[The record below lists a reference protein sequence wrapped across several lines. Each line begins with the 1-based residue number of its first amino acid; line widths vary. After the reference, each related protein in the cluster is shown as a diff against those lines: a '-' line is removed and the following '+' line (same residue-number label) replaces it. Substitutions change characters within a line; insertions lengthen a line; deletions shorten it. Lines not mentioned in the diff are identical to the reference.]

1 MIASFPITVYPVF
14 AYNELQVGVKKGDS
28 MEYNITIT
36 GPPLDSARNLIWFRN
51 EILDVQG
58 NSFKTN
64 MTSRSVN
71 GTVLSSLWDF
81 NLNDGQVCGWVI
93 IPSNLSTGE
102 QFFDVA
108 KGANIT
114 IEGQEQKIIAGASRT
129 ITHATDPGK
138 LYKEWDKAT
147 GVYVNSI
154 EHTKNYTVITNAT
167 TTNLWNAQINEPN
180 QAGSHMILTVILL
193 AVIATILIF
202 MQANCGELKNTLF
215 QNFQKEKSQ
224 Q

>member
-1 MIASFPITVYPVF
+1 MIASFSITVLPVF
-14 AYNELQVGVKKGDS
+14 AYNEPQIGVKKGDWI
-28 MEYNITIT
+28 EYNITMT
-36 GPPLDSARNLIWFRN
+36 GPPLDSARNLTWFRN

-81 NLNDGQVCGWVI
+81 NLNDGQVCGWMI
-93 IPSNLSTGE
+93 IPANLSKGE

-114 IEGQEQKIIAGASRT
+114 IEGQDQKIVTGVTRA
-129 ITHATDPGK
+129 ITHATDPGR

-147 GVYVNSI
+147 GMFTQTQDN
-154 EHTKNYTVITNAT
+154 EGNYTIYGHA
-167 TTNLWNAQINEPN
+167 
-180 QAGSHMILTVILL
+180 
-193 AVIATILIF
+193 IATNIWSPQILGLDQPVFYAIIVVAVVVVVAVVLVLVSA
-202 MQANCGELKNTLF
+202 QRKRILNKAKVY
-215 QNFQKEKSQ
+215 
-224 Q
+224 